1 MKVEPHRNPYAI
13 THGTYAGTRGNVS
26 KHEGICLI
34 CGSLPLSQILLFF
47 SSTVKCLHSIGSLD
61 ESPWKAPRH
70 LPPQGE
76 LAQWVVC
83 ASCCFSCAMC
93 NRCLISTITVK
104 TSLPLSLLWLCN
116 CLQFGYFWLHMFVF
130 RFQCLRMYHF
140 SLISI
145 DEREKDD
152 LFCRIVQL
160 NCLSQLSHET

>member
-1 MKVEPHRNPYAI
+1 MTHSTNLSVNQCINQSVHLTVNESRAPQEPVC
-13 THGTYAGTRGNVS
+13 TQSGNVS

-104 TSLPLSLLWLCN
+104 TSLPLSLL
-116 CLQFGYFWLHMFVF
+116 
-130 RFQCLRMYHF
+130 
-140 SLISI
+140 
-145 DEREKDD
+145 
-152 LFCRIVQL
+152 
-160 NCLSQLSHET
+160 